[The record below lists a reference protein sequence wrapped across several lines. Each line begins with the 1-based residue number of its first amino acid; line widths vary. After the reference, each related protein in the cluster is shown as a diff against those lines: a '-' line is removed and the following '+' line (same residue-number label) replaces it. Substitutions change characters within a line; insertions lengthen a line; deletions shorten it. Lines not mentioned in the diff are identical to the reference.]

1 MIRRCLS
8 SVNLRLLKLTMK
20 YKTWYNGKKFV
31 FEGEGIKVMDVTVP
45 ALMQKI
51 KRLKIGV
58 EQCTESKKSTSKTKS
73 KRQSAS

>member
-1 MIRRCLS
+1 MP
-8 SVNLRLLKLTMK
+8 T

-31 FEGEGIKVMDVTVP
+31 FEGEGVKVMDDNVH

-58 EQCTESKKSTSKTKS
+58 ETCTESKKSISKTNTT
-73 KRQSAS
+73 KRKQS

>member
-1 MIRRCLS
+1 MP
-8 SVNLRLLKLTMK
+8 T

-31 FEGEGIKVMDVTVP
+31 FEGEGVKVMDDNVH

-58 EQCTESKKSTSKTKS
+58 ETCTESKKSISKTATSKHKKS
-73 KRQSAS
+73 

>member
-1 MIRRCLS
+1 
-8 SVNLRLLKLTMK
+8 MK
-20 YKTWYNGKKFV
+20 YKTWYNGKVFV
-31 FEGEGIKVMDVTVP
+31 FEGEGTKVQDANVH

-58 EQCTESKKSTSKTKS
+58 EPCTESKKSISKTKS